1 MEELESESG
10 DEYDVMGGDRRVFSD
25 PLKFTGIDMAPR
37 ERRAYAYDDEDDDT
51 SEDSDSD
58 ESGMSATQLA
68 LRDKEEALV
77 QSALARIKR
86 ARERGKVEVKLKP
99 DELAALESRRKR
111 LQAAEAAK
119 AKKAAEKA
127 KKKKSSP
134 PMVSV
139 PLTQPDIQ
147 YVTSRPSSRRTN
159 KSMVPND
166 SMQGGPGI
174 LVESADGRVMYQ
186 PVIQGSPGRPR
197 SSSSMSQKGRHQPLQ
212 QYYSMNSRHA
222 SEGTRPPSSA
232 SQSSRPLPHEEG
244 WIDSRRSS
252 LSSQSQYG
260 LDPYEYQIRNGN
272 RTPPQPGYGVQ
283 YSNIPRAVPTQFMHS
298 NSDPTLGS
306 ARTRE
311 FTAND
316 LADSSDEH
324 SDPTHGGVK
333 VSHSHPGNSGQVA
346 AVVEVLEKEKKV
358 DRKPVPKRKGS
369 GGSGKSVKGKS
380 RKFAG
385 W

>member
-1 MEELESESG
+1 MEELESESE
-10 DEYDVMGGDRRVFSD
+10 DEYDVMAGDRRVFSD

-37 ERRAYAYDDEDDDT
+37 ERRAYAYDDEDDD
-51 SEDSDSD
+51 SEDTDSD
-58 ESGMSATQLA
+58 MSGMSATQKA
-68 LRDKEEALV
+68 LIDKEEALV
-77 QSALARIKR
+77 QSALARIER
-86 ARERGKVEVKLKP
+86 ARQRGKVEVKLKP

-111 LQAAEAAK
+111 LQAEEAAK
-119 AKKAAEKA
+119 AKKAAEKP

-139 PLTQPDIQ
+139 PLTQPDVQ
-147 YVTSRPSSRRTN
+147 YVSSRPSSRRTN
-159 KSMVPND
+159 KPMAMND
-166 SMQGGPGI
+166 QGPGI
-174 LVESADGRVMYQ
+174 MVESADGRVVYQ
-186 PVIQGSPGRPR
+186 PIHGSPGRPR
-197 SSSSMSQKGRHQPLQ
+197 SSSSMSQKGRHQPMQ
-212 QYYSMNSRHA
+212 QYYPLVGRHA

-260 LDPYEYQIRNGN
+260 HDPFEYQLRNGN

-283 YSNIPRAVPTQFMHS
+283 YSNIPRAVPTQFLHS

-311 FTAND
+311 LYND
-316 LADSSDEH
+316 LADSSDEL

-333 VSHSHPGNSGQVA
+333 VSHPHNSGQVA
-346 AVVEVLEKEKKV
+346 AVVEVLEKEKEKDKKV
-358 DRKPVPKRKGS
+358 ERKPVPKRKGS
-369 GGSGKSVKGKS
+369 GGSGKSVKVKTKKGL
-380 RKFAG
+380 G